1 MEEPGLGSKSFHLN
15 KKKKN
20 DLRNQK
26 ELLSPIYKW
35 FEFYLH
41 PFVNVYEK
49 KKHFAKVFVYILAFC
64 LEVPILIGSDSTVFN
79 DVLAHRNNSS
89 ALTERVEVY

>member
-1 MEEPGLGSKSFHLN
+1 MFMK
-15 KKKKN
+15 
-20 DLRNQK
+20 
-26 ELLSPIYKW
+26 
-35 FEFYLH
+35 
-41 PFVNVYEK
+41 K

-89 ALTERVEVY
+89 ALAERVEVYLLKFLVNKQSL